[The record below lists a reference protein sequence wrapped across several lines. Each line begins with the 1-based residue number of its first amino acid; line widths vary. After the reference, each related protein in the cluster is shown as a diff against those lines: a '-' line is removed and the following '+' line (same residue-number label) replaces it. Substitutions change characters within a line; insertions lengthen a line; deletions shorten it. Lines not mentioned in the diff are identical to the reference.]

1 MLFPMV
7 SKAIPALFLVMM
19 GGITDSQAVTLISDD
34 FSGTG
39 NLNGSTPDVSIAS
52 TTWIAN
58 SAYAT
63 GSGTLGRTGTGAS
76 GAGIFL
82 GNTIGSSPGIY
93 ELSADIAFA
102 ANGSPGTGV
111 HGIGFS
117 ASQTITSVY
126 TDASPTTAGRPWMF
140 LRENGLVEIRSGTT
154 TIFNSG
160 TPVFGSGTGYNLRMV
175 LDTSAASWT
184 LNAFVTNLSTTAV
197 TQIDLNGATAGS
209 TYTYAINPTDIA
221 YVGLTSTTV
230 LGRIDNFLL
239 TGPVIIP
246 EPSAALLAA
255 GALGFSIL
263 RRRR

>member
-1 MLFPMV
+1 MV
-7 SKAIPALFLVMM
+7 SKAIPALLLALM
-19 GGITDSQAVTLISDD
+19 GGITSSQAVTLISDD

-58 SAYAT
+58 SAYTTAGGNLGRG
-63 GSGTLGRTGTGAS
+63 GSGTA

-82 GNTIGSSPGIY
+82 GNTIGSSSGIY
-93 ELSADIAFA
+93 ELSAEITFA
-102 ANGSPGTGV
+102 TNGSPSTGV

-117 ASQTITSVY
+117 ASQTTTSVY
-126 TDASPTTAGRPWMF
+126 TDASPTTTGSPWMF
-140 LRENGLVEIRSGTT
+140 LRENGLVEIRSGATT
-154 TIFNSG
+154 LFNSG
-160 TPVFGSGTGYNLRMV
+160 SPAFASGTGYQLRMV
-175 LDTSAASWT
+175 LDTSAAFWT
-184 LNAFVTNLSTTAV
+184 LNAFVKNLSTTV
-197 TQIDLNGATAGS
+197 ETQIDLNGATAGS
-209 TYTYAINPTDIA
+209 TYTYAINPSDSA
-221 YVGLTSTTV
+221 YVGFTSTTT